1 MSSVLA
7 AALAACSVLLWPQ
20 ARRWRVV
27 IPRRGRL
34 AILRRGRRAGGSGAN
49 SGASMP
55 EVLDL
60 LALALRGGADLQS
73 AAHHVAGV
81 VGGGTGRELR
91 AVTAALAWGLD
102 EDAAWEQAPVHWAPA
117 RRALGLAATAG
128 VPPAQLLS
136 DAAADLRRD
145 ALAQVEVATARLAV
159 HLVLPLGLAFL
170 PAFIL
175 TTVVPVILALAA
187 GVAGSV

>member
-1 MSSVLA
+1 MSAIVAVVLMG
-7 AALAACSVLLWPQ
+7 CSVLLWPRT
-20 ARRWRVV
+20 RRWRVA
-27 IPRRGRL
+27 ITRRGRL
-34 AILRRGRRAGGSGAN
+34 ARRPGAS
-49 SGASMP
+49 SGASVP

-73 AAHHVAGV
+73 AAQHVAGV
-81 VGGGTGRELR
+81 IGGGAGRELR

-102 EDAAWEQAPVHWAPA
+102 EDAAWDQAPTHWAPA

-159 HLVLPLGLAFL
+159 RLVLPLGLAFL

-187 GVAGSV
+187 GVARSV

>member
-1 MSSVLA
+1 MSIVLA
-7 AALAACSVLLWPQ
+7 AVLVAGSVLLWPR
-20 ARRWRVV
+20 ARRWRVAM
-27 IPRRGRL
+27 PRPGRL
-34 AILRRGRRAGGSGAN
+34 ARHPGGSA
-49 SGASMP
+49 GASVP

-73 AAHHVAGV
+73 AAQHVAGV
-81 VGGGTGRELR
+81 IGGEAGRELR

-102 EDAAWEQAPVHWAPA
+102 DDAAWEQAPTHWAPA

-159 HLVLPLGLAFL
+159 RLVLPLGLAFL

>member
-1 MSSVLA
+1 MIAVVAGVLV
-7 AALAACSVLLWPQ
+7 ACSALLWPR
-20 ARRWRVV
+20 ATRWRAPG
-27 IPRRGRL
+27 PRRGRAARRTGDL
-34 AILRRGRRAGGSGAN
+34 ADATV
-49 SGASMP
+49 P

-73 AAHHVAGV
+73 AARHVARV
-81 VGGGTGRELR
+81 AGGGVSRELG

-102 EDAAWEQAPVHWAPA
+102 EDDAWDQAPAHWAPA
-117 RRALGLAATAG
+117 RRALSLSAKAG

-159 HLVLPLGLAFL
+159 RLVLPLGLAFL

-175 TTVVPVILALAA
+175 TTVLPVVLALATGLTGPA
-187 GVAGSV
+187 

>member
-1 MSSVLA
+1 MSVVLASVLVA
-7 AALAACSVLLWPQ
+7 GSVLLWP
-20 ARRWRVV
+20 RTGRWRVATA
-27 IPRRGRL
+27 RRVRP
-34 AILRRGRRAGGSGAN
+34 ARRTSGSP
-49 SGASMP
+49 GASVP

-73 AAHHVAGV
+73 AAQHVAGV
-81 VGGGTGRELR
+81 VGGGAGRELR
-91 AVTAALAWGLD
+91 AVTAALAWGVD
-102 EDAAWEQAPVHWAPA
+102 EDAAWEQAPAHWAPA
-117 RRALGLAATAG
+117 RRALGLAASAG

-159 HLVLPLGLAFL
+159 RLVLPLGLAFL

-187 GVAGSV
+187 GLTGSL

>member
-1 MSSVLA
+1 MSIVLA
-7 AALAACSVLLWPQ
+7 AVLAACSVLLWPR
-20 ARRWRVV
+20 APRWWVV

-34 AILRRGRRAGGSGAN
+34 AGGPGGS
-49 SGASMP
+49 SGAAVP

-73 AAHHVAGV
+73 AAHHVSGV
-81 VGGGTGRELR
+81 IGGMAGRELR

-102 EDAAWEQAPVHWAPA
+102 EDAAWEQAPTHWAPA

-159 HLVLPLGLAFL
+159 RLVLPLGLAFL